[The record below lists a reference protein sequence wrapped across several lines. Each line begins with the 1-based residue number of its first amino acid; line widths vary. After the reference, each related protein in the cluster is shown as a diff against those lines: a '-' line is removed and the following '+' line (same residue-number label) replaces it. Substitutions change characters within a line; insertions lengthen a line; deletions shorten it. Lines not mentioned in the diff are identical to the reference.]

1 MPSSYATHQRA
12 KAEFAQ
18 LPPEIREEFL
28 YAIRGLLFQPNRP
41 GPGYWVKELAEH
53 PGLWRLRLTTFRR
66 VRMYYSVDGDVLKIY
81 GFGPREGFYARL
93 RQTDRLHR

>member
-1 MPSSYATHQRA
+1 MPTRHVPHERA

-28 YAIRGLLFQPNRP
+28 YASRGLLFQPFRA
-41 GPGYWVKELAEH
+41 GPKYRVKELSDH
-53 PGLWRLRLTTFRR
+53 PGLWRLRLSSFRR
-66 VRMYYSVDGDVLKIY
+66 VRMYYSADGDIFRIY

-93 RQTDRLHR
+93 RQTGGLHR